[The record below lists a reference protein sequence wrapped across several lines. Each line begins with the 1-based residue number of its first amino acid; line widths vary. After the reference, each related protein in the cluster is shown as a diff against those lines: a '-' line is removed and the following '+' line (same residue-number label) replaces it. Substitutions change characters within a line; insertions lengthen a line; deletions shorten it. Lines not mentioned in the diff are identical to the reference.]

1 MMGSR
6 IGLPITEKCWKQ
18 AGGRFESRAGQVP
31 DRLASGGWLVFAGGP
46 AAALAASH
54 LRSPATF
61 TVQLDHLLSSVA
73 VVNHSDREKRTHFSP
88 KLTGLD
94 ESAGRT
100 SVTRHP
106 RIPWLRVHN
115 RTGAGDCAAVA

>member
-31 DRLASGGWLVFAGGP
+31 DRIAGGGWLVFAGGP

-73 VVNHSDREKRTHFSP
+73 QVNHTAPEIRRYFRGSWRNLLEILHCRQRRRSARWRAWSP
-88 KLTGLD
+88 
-94 ESAGRT
+94 
-100 SVTRHP
+100 
-106 RIPWLRVHN
+106 
-115 RTGAGDCAAVA
+115 